1 MSVPQAGHVGRPAF
15 RVRRALVRFGEHEA
29 AARGGACSG
38 GAAASG
44 PEELVGEAR
53 GLEARGGRPPTSRG
67 VPGAEGGLRLPSRA
81 CALPR
86 EVGGSHR
93 TETNSGLAS
102 SPCSACRDGAVTL
115 GTVTLMHYPSVGRRN
130 IPSGGPS
137 LLRVVPRR
145 PSGGAGARLAAV
157 SGRGHLPRRAQ
168 QNGEVSP
175 AAPLAGGGLWGR
187 GRRAGPGC
195 LPPPSQFRPSRRPQ
209 VTHSGRCLGSL
220 RNSIGVAMP

>member
-29 AARGGACSG
+29 AARGAACSG

-93 TETNSGLAS
+93 AETNSGLAS
-102 SPCSACRDGAVTL
+102 SPRSACRDGAVTL
-115 GTVTLMHYPSVGRRN
+115 GTITLMHYPSVGRRN
-130 IPSGGPS
+130 IPSGGLS

-157 SGRGHLPRRAQ
+157 SG
-168 QNGEVSP
+168 EVTFRDGPSRTERSAPQPHVP
-175 AAPLAGGGLWGR
+175 AVASGAVGDGR
-187 GRRAGPGC
+187 GRGACPHLASSAPRDA
-195 LPPPSQFRPSRRPQ
+195 RK
-209 VTHSGRCLGSL
+209 
-220 RNSIGVAMP
+220 